1 MSLTTVLHSEDN
13 RKGKDPDGGSKSKSK
28 IKVSL
33 AKSSD
38 KRRNSIPPDSNKK
51 TEKRKVGVTAASLV
65 KSKSK
70 PTKKVD
76 ASKKVV
82 APSEEIGLVLP
93 NKVEKKSSI
102 TEIVQDEVLQKL
114 KQSHKRRRKSLETDS
129 MRNISYKIQTLWSK
143 NKKKLS
149 FCTTFV
155 TFHRKKYLLFC
166 KSFSSAHAKMISYY
180 LPRRRFS
187 EDIVPA
193 LSQVLGDLA
202 QGDEGVGGQRARADQ
217 E

>member
-1 MSLTTVLHSEDN
+1 MNIELHYKTTGILDPNNKLIITFFLSADAVKLERTSKDLKNSKGSFKRAMSLTTVLHSEDN

-28 IKVSL
+28 TKVSS

-76 ASKKVV
+76 AKKLV

-129 MRNISYKIQTLWSK
+129 MRNISYKIQTL
-143 NKKKLS
+143 
-149 FCTTFV
+149 
-155 TFHRKKYLLFC
+155 
-166 KSFSSAHAKMISYY
+166 
-180 LPRRRFS
+180 
-187 EDIVPA
+187 
-193 LSQVLGDLA
+193 
-202 QGDEGVGGQRARADQ
+202 
-217 E
+217 

>member
-1 MSLTTVLHSEDN
+1 MNTNNKLIIIFFLSADAVKLERTSKDLKNSKGSFKRAMSLTTVLHSEDN
-13 RKGKDPDGGSKSKSK
+13 IRKGKDPDRSSKSKNK
-28 IKVSL
+28 IKVSS

-82 APSEEIGLVLP
+82 APSEEMGLVLP

-129 MRNISYKIQTLWSK
+129 MRNISYKI
-143 NKKKLS
+143 
-149 FCTTFV
+149 
-155 TFHRKKYLLFC
+155 
-166 KSFSSAHAKMISYY
+166 
-180 LPRRRFS
+180 
-187 EDIVPA
+187 
-193 LSQVLGDLA
+193 
-202 QGDEGVGGQRARADQ
+202 
-217 E
+217 

>member
-28 IKVSL
+28 TKVSS

-93 NKVEKKSSI
+93 LNKVEKKSSI

-129 MRNISYKIQTLWSK
+129 MRNISYKIQTL
-143 NKKKLS
+143 
-149 FCTTFV
+149 
-155 TFHRKKYLLFC
+155 
-166 KSFSSAHAKMISYY
+166 
-180 LPRRRFS
+180 
-187 EDIVPA
+187 
-193 LSQVLGDLA
+193 
-202 QGDEGVGGQRARADQ
+202 
-217 E
+217 

>member
-1 MSLTTVLHSEDN
+1 MDPNKKLIITFFLSADAVKLEKTSKDIKNSKGSFKRAMSLTTVLHSEDN

-28 IKVSL
+28 IKVSS

-129 MRNISYKIQTLWSK
+129 MRNIYYKIQTL
-143 NKKKLS
+143 
-149 FCTTFV
+149 
-155 TFHRKKYLLFC
+155 
-166 KSFSSAHAKMISYY
+166 
-180 LPRRRFS
+180 
-187 EDIVPA
+187 
-193 LSQVLGDLA
+193 
-202 QGDEGVGGQRARADQ
+202 
-217 E
+217 